1 MECEMSLPKDDIV
14 IRDKATLDVTIAYI
28 MAMTGK
34 LTDGTELAIRIRDP
48 VLVALIKL
56 NTEIIE
62 GLKVALKIESMS
74 DLTDAL
80 GVVGKSVLYGYLA
93 GDSRISR
100 KALDKM
106 IAVLDPER
114 DAELITS
121 IRQY

>member
-1 MECEMSLPKDDIV
+1 MSLPKDDIV

>member
-1 MECEMSLPKDDIV
+1 MSLPKDDIV

-80 GVVGKSVLYGYLA
+80 GGGKSVLYGYLA

>member
-1 MECEMSLPKDDIV
+1 MSLPKDDIV

-34 LTDGTELAIRIRDP
+34 LTDGTELVIRIRDP

>member
-1 MECEMSLPKDDIV
+1 MSLPKDDIV

-34 LTDGTELAIRIRDP
+34 LTDGTELAISIRDP

-80 GVVGKSVLYGYLA
+80 GVGKSVLYGYLA

>member
-80 GVVGKSVLYGYLA
+80 GGGKSVLYGYLA

>member
-34 LTDGTELAIRIRDP
+34 LTDGTELVIRIRDP

-80 GVVGKSVLYGYLA
+80 GVGNSVLYGYLA

>member
-1 MECEMSLPKDDIV
+1 MSLPKDDIV

-34 LTDGTELAIRIRDP
+34 LTDGTELVIRIRDP

-80 GVVGKSVLYGYLA
+80 GVGKSVLYGYLA

>member
-80 GVVGKSVLYGYLA
+80 GVGKSVLYGYLA

>member
-1 MECEMSLPKDDIV
+1 MSLPKDDIV

-80 GVVGKSVLYGYLA
+80 GVGKSVLYGYLA